1 MNEKH
6 EANRRRWN
14 AASPGYASM
23 GDLQGS
29 WRKVATQPGWAFLPQ
44 ELALLGMVAGKRA
57 CVLGSGD
64 NLAVFA
70 LAGLGATVTSV
81 DISEE
86 QLAVA
91 RRRAQSL
98 GLAVEFVRSD
108 AANLVG
114 IEDASFDLVHVS
126 RHVCGWISDLRSF
139 FHEAVRVLAPGGL
152 FLVTEYHPFRRI
164 FSEETRALVV
174 EHSYLDRGPFYREVP
189 AGLFDRSPGQYPS
202 YLSHWTVSDFYKAMT
217 EPGCE
222 MIALEELGDAVE
234 EWEVPP
240 LAGLPQILLMAA
252 RKRSL

>member
-14 AASPGYASM
+14 AASSDYASM
-23 GDLQGS
+23 GDLNGS
-29 WRKVATQPGWAFLPQ
+29 WRRVATEPGWAFLPQ
-44 ELALLGMVAGKRA
+44 ELALLRGIPGKRA

-70 LAGLGATVTSV
+70 LAGLGAKVTSV

-86 QLAVA
+86 QLSVA
-91 RRRAQSL
+91 RRRAEAL
-98 GLAVEFVRSD
+98 GLTVRFVQSD
-108 AANLVG
+108 AADLAGV
-114 IEDASFDLVHVS
+114 EDASFDLVHVS

-139 FHEAVRVLAPGGL
+139 FREAVRILSPGGL

-164 FSEETRALVV
+164 FREEPGTLVV
-174 EHSYLDRGPFYREVP
+174 ERGYLDRGPFYCEV
-189 AGLFDRSPGQYPS
+189 AASLFDRSPGMLPS
-202 YLSHWTVSDFYKAMT
+202 YVARWTVSDFYNAMT

-222 MIALEELGDAVE
+222 LVAFEEVGDAAE

-252 RKRSL
+252 RKRLL